1 MKIHCLS
8 FALALSFARFASAA
22 EWVSLASLGAR
33 PDGSADI
40 SETVNSATEK
50 GPLFLPAGIYRVD
63 RPLRL
68 KNPLRGEGY
77 SRIPVVDA
85 TRTWLVCAFEAAKE
99 GSGVI
104 EFDRRVSVNVE
115 NLNIMCK
122 GRVDGIRIANCQQST
137 ATYIDKV
144 GIFGVSSCGL
154 YVRGGGSRPVFA
166 GDMTVFGATPEGNA
180 RSVGLSIGGA
190 CDCRFSNIEVMGTCI
205 GMEVLNGHT
214 YADNLHL
221 WTGIMGKKSNPNWW
235 KDSRGLVLGPGAH
248 FAGANIYPDTSYHA
262 IELRGR
268 GALCEISNLMY
279 WEDHSVSSDKARDGS
294 FLSRDSPDS
303 GNLVVHGG
311 LIGVSGDDRR
321 PGAMSRVYSPGV
333 AMPGVML
340 KCMYAIRPENL
351 DKLCAGGDLPDY
363 TVSYRT
369 NGFCKVADILTPAK
383 SGSCEAKI
391 VRDDGAAWRVG
402 VVKAATGTRDVRA
415 KAVNALGADDEV
427 KLVAAGDHVKVYLK
441 PAGNAAAPWT
451 ARFTTAHMND
461 RCRPVDHGSLRTHE
475 GKVRYRERLAD

>member
-1 MKIHCLS
+1 MRIVCLS
-8 FALALSFARFASAA
+8 FALFSAWLASAA
-22 EWVSLASLGAR
+22 EWTDLTSLGAR

-40 SETVNSATEK
+40 SAIVNAATEK
-50 GPLFLPAGIYRVD
+50 GSLFLPAGIYRVEH
-63 RPLRL
+63 PLRL
-68 KNPLRGEGY
+68 KNPIRGEGY
-77 SRIPVVDA
+77 SRIPSIDA
-85 TRTWLVCAFEAAKE
+85 TRTWLVCTFEAAKE

-104 EFDRRVSVNVE
+104 EFDRRVAVNLE

-122 GRVDGIRIANCQQST
+122 GNVDGIRIAHCQQST

-144 GIFGVSSCGL
+144 GIFGVNSYGL
-154 YVRGGGSRPVFA
+154 FVRGGGSRPVFA
-166 GDMTVFGATPEGNA
+166 GDMTIFGATPEGNT

-190 CDCRFSNIEVMGTCI
+190 CDCRFSNIEVMGTCV

-235 KDSRGLVLGPGAH
+235 KMSRSLVLGPEAH
-248 FAGANIYPDTSYHA
+248 FAGANIYPDTSYYA

-279 WEDHSVSSDKARDGS
+279 WEDNSVSSDKARDGA
-294 FLSRDSPDS
+294 FLYRDSPDS
-303 GNLVVHGG
+303 GSLIVHGG
-311 LIGVSGDDRR
+311 LIGVSGNDKH

-333 AMPGVML
+333 AMHGVLL
-340 KCMYAIRPENL
+340 KCQYAIRPENL
-351 DKLCAGGDLPDY
+351 DKLCAGGELPNY

-391 VRDDGAAWRVG
+391 VRDDGAAWHVG
-402 VVKAATGTRDVRA
+402 VVKTAAGSLDLLA
-415 KAVNALGADDEV
+415 KALNAIGADDEV
-427 KLVAAGDHVKVYLK
+427 KLVATGDHVKAYLK
-441 PAGNAAAPWT
+441 PTGNAAAPWT
-451 ARFTTAHMND
+451 ARFTTSHMND
-461 RCRPVDHGSLRTHE
+461 RCRPVDHGSLRTYE
-475 GKVRYRERLAD
+475 GKVRYHERLAD